1 MARDAKQAGSSLKRR
16 SPGGQARAS
25 RVNVETYEVNNVMG
39 NATAIPVENNVQ
51 AAIAQIIPFRFESR
65 DVRTLVIDGEPWF
78 VAGDICKALGLT
90 NASMAMQAL
99 DDDERSKLNLGRQ
112 GNSHIVNESGLFT
125 LILRSREATTAG
137 TPQHRFRKWVTAE
150 VLPSIRKHGRYEGAD
165 NRMATLVGQ
174 TIGTD
179 GFHMLGSL
187 IKGKV
192 SSLPAPVQRRAAAK
206 IWSQTHAAFGVRT
219 ATDIPA
225 EQLDAAR
232 NFIAAY
238 ALPGEWIP
246 KELWRPK
253 GECESPGHLLPPAQ
267 AKEILDRL
275 TRLGQLFH
283 PFSNQFGDVIGI
295 GRALR
300 GLHPRI
306 GVHEPGYRQVI
317 PRIG

>member
-1 MARDAKQAGSSLKRR
+1 
-16 SPGGQARAS
+16 
-25 RVNVETYEVNNVMG
+25 MG
-39 NATAIPVENNVQ
+39 NAIAIPVENNVQ
-51 AAIAQIIPFRFESR
+51 AATESLIPVF
-65 DVRTLVIDGEPWF
+65 
-78 VAGDICKALGLT
+78 AGALGAESAQLVD
-90 NASMAMQAL
+90 A
-99 DDDERSKLNLGRQ
+99 RSL
-112 GNSHIVNESGLFT
+112 
-125 LILRSREATTAG
+125 
-137 TPQHRFRKWVTAE
+137 HRFLSIDTDFRKWVARRIE
-150 VLPSIRKHGRYEGAD
+150 EYGFQEGDDFRSFLGESSGGRRSREYHITLDMAKELSMVERNEKGRQARRYFIECEKRLHELAPAD
-165 NRMATLVGQ
+165 LRTIAGK

-179 GFHMLGSL
+179 GFHMLGAL

-192 SSLPAPVQRRAAAK
+192 SSLPVPIQRRATAK

-219 ATDIPA
+219 AADIPA

-232 NFIAAY
+232 AFIAAY
-238 ALPGEWIP
+238 ALPGEWMP
-246 KELWRPK
+246 KELWMPK
-253 GECESPGHLLPPAQ
+253 QECESPCHLLPPAQ

>member
-1 MARDAKQAGSSLKRR
+1 M
-16 SPGGQARAS
+16 
-25 RVNVETYEVNNVMG
+25 

-51 AAIAQIIPFRFESR
+51 AATESLIPVFTGALGDDLAQLVDARSLHRFLGVDARFNDWVTRRIAEYDFQ
-65 DVRTLVIDGEPWF
+65 DGEDFYSFLSKSSGGRPSREYHITLDM
-78 VAGDICKALGLT
+78 AKEL
-90 NASMAMQAL
+90 SMV
-99 DDDERSKLNLGRQ
+99 ERNEKGRQ
-112 GNSHIVNESGLFT
+112 ARRYFIECERRLHELAPAD
-125 LILRSREATTAG
+125 LRTIAG
-137 TPQHRFRKWVTAE
+137 K
-150 VLPSIRKHGRYEGAD
+150 
-165 NRMATLVGQ
+165 

-179 GFHMLGSL
+179 GFHMLGAL

-192 SSLPAPVQRRAAAK
+192 SSLPVPIQRRATAK

-219 ATDIPA
+219 AADIPA

-232 NFIAAY
+232 AFIAAY
-238 ALPGEWIP
+238 ALPGEWMP
-246 KELWRPK
+246 KELWMQKEER
-253 GECESPGHLLPPAQ
+253 ESPCHLLPPAQ

>member
-1 MARDAKQAGSSLKRR
+1 M
-16 SPGGQARAS
+16 
-25 RVNVETYEVNNVMG
+25 N
-39 NATAIPVENNVQ
+39 NATAISEENNVQ
-51 AAIAQIIPFRFESR
+51 AATGSLIPVFVGALGDESAQLVDARLLHRFLAVDARFNDWVTRRIAEYGFQ
-65 DVRTLVIDGEPWF
+65 DGEDFYSFLSKSSGGRPSREYHITLDM
-78 VAGDICKALGLT
+78 AKEL
-90 NASMAMQAL
+90 SMV
-99 DDDERSKLNLGRQ
+99 ERNEKGRQ
-112 GNSHIVNESGLFT
+112 ARRYFIECEKRLHELAPAD
-125 LILRSREATTAG
+125 LRTIAG
-137 TPQHRFRKWVTAE
+137 K
-150 VLPSIRKHGRYEGAD
+150 
-165 NRMATLVGQ
+165 

-179 GFHMLGSL
+179 GFHMLGAL

-192 SSLPAPVQRRAAAK
+192 SSLPVPIQRRATAK

-219 ATDIPA
+219 AADIPA

-232 NFIAAY
+232 AFIAAY

-246 KELWRPK
+246 KELWMPK
-253 GECESPGHLLPPAQ
+253 EECESPCHLLPPAQ